1 MIVRRFILPDHHHH
15 HMSQKQDE
23 DDLEEYRERINEIIE
38 RERDVLDR
46 LDD

>member
-1 MIVRRFILPDHHHH
+1 
-15 HMSQKQDE
+15 MSQKHDDDPDE
-23 DDLEEYRERINEIIE
+23 FEERVDEIIE

>member
-1 MIVRRFILPDHHHH
+1 MSGEDSSVRETSATT
-15 HMSQKQDE
+15 MSQKHDDE
-23 DDLEEYRERINEIIE
+23 KEFEERVDEIIE

>member
-1 MIVRRFILPDHHHH
+1 
-15 HMSQKQDE
+15 MSQKHEEDNDE
-23 DDLEEYRERINEIIE
+23 FLDGVDEIIE